1 MDFLQPF
8 LRYIRI
14 LLILP
19 LLLEIKPNTE
29 LASLS
34 VCFCLFM
41 FKKRD
46 FDINDGSELGFKKE
60 AAFQVGPACCIG
72 DHVIQIAACLISSL
86 PNRKSAAAYK
96 F

>member
-1 MDFLQPF
+1 
-8 LRYIRI
+8 
-14 LLILP
+14 
-19 LLLEIKPNTE
+19 
-29 LASLS
+29 
-34 VCFCLFM
+34 M

>member
-19 LLLEIKPNTE
+19 LSLEINPNTE
-29 LASLS
+29 LPFPFAS
-34 VCFCLFM
+34 VLFM

-60 AAFQVGPACCIG
+60 VAFQVGPACCIG